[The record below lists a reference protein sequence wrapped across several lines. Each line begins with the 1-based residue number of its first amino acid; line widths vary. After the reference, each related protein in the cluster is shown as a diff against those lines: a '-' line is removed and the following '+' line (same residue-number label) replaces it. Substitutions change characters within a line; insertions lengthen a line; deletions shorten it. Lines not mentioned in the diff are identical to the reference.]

1 MIDQPVIHQSVTD
14 QPMIDQPMRS
24 VNVFVA
30 PTGNAFM
37 RDIAEW
43 LVEAAAETGRSA
55 ALVVDGTPPTD
66 PSKINLVVA
75 PHEFYVLSEYDD
87 ATLHRA
93 MHLSVPVCTEQ
104 PGTPWFDL
112 TAIAAHRA
120 PLAIDINEFGVSA
133 LRARGVDARRLR
145 LGGVPSMVAAAPG
158 RFAVRQIDRD
168 IDRDIDVVFLGGKTD
183 RRSAR
188 LAAMAP
194 TLWNRECDL
203 RLFTFLRPVQPGV
216 PGLVFGE
223 EKYRLLARSKI
234 LLNIHRDGR
243 RPGYFEWARMIEA
256 MANGCCIVTEPVSG
270 SEPFVDGEHFVAT
283 EDLEGAIGDL
293 LDHPEK
299 MERIGRVAQ
308 RAAIDLYPLRDT
320 LSPLLAELDQIRPVV
335 PRPGKLPKHRRHLTV
350 AQQLPLLPAFRAN
363 AELRAEVFHAIR
375 AEADLQRQIDAA
387 RCLLRHGSADHIER
401 VETPAYEAA
410 TPAVTVLVTL
420 FNYAHLVT
428 ETLDSIVASEGV
440 DFEVIIVDDH
450 STDEG
455 RNVAKAYLAAHP
467 DIPLVLLGCDANGGL
482 ANARNLAFSHARA
495 EYVMVMDADNL
506 VFPNAF
512 RKLAAALDADRAA
525 AFAYSTLEEFGV
537 LPGVRSSMAW
547 HVPWLCEANYIDAQA
562 MLRRSAWERNGGY
575 RCDDDLVFG
584 WEDWELWLRLANAGE
599 HGVHVPQMLGR
610 YRTQETSMIT
620 TTNLVADHMIRHLH
634 EMYPNLPW

>member
-1 MIDQPVIHQSVTD
+1 
-14 QPMIDQPMRS
+14 MRI
-24 VNVFVA
+24 VDVFVA
-30 PTGNAFM
+30 ATGNAFM

-43 LVEAAAETGRSA
+43 LVEAAAERGRTAS
-55 ALVVDGTPPTD
+55 LVVDGTPPSD

-75 PHEFYVLSEYDD
+75 PHEFYVLSEFDD
-87 ATLHRA
+87 ATLHQA
-93 MHLSVPVCTEQ
+93 MHVSVPVCTEQ
-104 PGTPWFDL
+104 PGTPWFDI
-112 TAIAAHRA
+112 TAIVAHRA

-133 LRARGVDARRLR
+133 LRARGVDTRRLR
-145 LGGVPSMVAAAPG
+145 LGGVPSMVAAAPQRAGG
-158 RFAVRQIDRD
+158 RSVDVDRAV
-168 IDRDIDVVFLGGKTD
+168 DVVFLGGKTD
-183 RRSAR
+183 RRGAR

-203 RLFTFLRPVQPGV
+203 RLFSFRRPVQPGV
-216 PGLVFGE
+216 PGLVFGAA
-223 EKYRLLARSKI
+223 KYQLLANSKI
-234 LLNIHRDGR
+234 LLNIHREGR

-270 SEPFVDGEHFVAT
+270 GEPFVNGEHFIAT
-283 EDLEGAIGDL
+283 DDLEGAIDDL
-293 LDHPEK
+293 LEHPEK
-299 MERIGRVAQ
+299 MQRIGRAAQ
-308 RAAIDLYPLRDT
+308 RAAIELYPLRDT
-320 LSPLLAELDQIRPVV
+320 LRPLLAELDQLSAVV
-335 PRPGKLPKHRRHLTV
+335 PRPRKLPKHRRHLTV

-363 AELRAEVFHAIR
+363 ADLRARVFHAIR

-401 VETPAYEAA
+401 VETPAYQAA
-410 TPAVTVLVTL
+410 NPTVTVLVTL

-440 DFEVIIVDDH
+440 DFEVTIVDDH
-450 STDEG
+450 STDNG
-455 RNVAKAYLAAHP
+455 RDVVKAYLAAHP
-467 DIPLVLLGCDANGGL
+467 ELPMLLLGCDANGGL
-482 ANARNLAFSHARA
+482 ANARNLAFDHARA

-506 VFPNAF
+506 VYPNAF
-512 RKLAAALDADRAA
+512 EKLAAALDADPTA

-562 MLRRSAWERNGGY
+562 MLRKAAWKRNGGY

-584 WEDWELWLRLANAGE
+584 WEDWELWLRLADAGE

-620 TTNLVADHMIRHLH
+620 TTNLVADHMIRHLQDL
-634 EMYPNLPW
+634 YPNLPWS

>member
-1 MIDQPVIHQSVTD
+1 
-14 QPMIDQPMRS
+14 MR
-24 VNVFVA
+24 NLNIFVA

-43 LVEAAAETGRSA
+43 IVEAAAETGRPA
-55 ALVVDGTPPTD
+55 MLVADGTPPID
-66 PSKINLVVA
+66 PSTINLVVA
-75 PHEFYVLSEYDD
+75 PHEFYVLSEFDD
-87 ATLHRA
+87 ATLHQA
-93 MHLSVPVCTEQ
+93 MHISVPVCTEQ
-104 PGTPWFDL
+104 PGTPWFDI

-133 LRARGVDARRLR
+133 LRARGIDTRRLR
-145 LGGVPSMVAAAPG
+145 LGGVPSMAAAATD
-158 RFAVRQIDRD
+158 RAVDRE
-168 IDRDIDVVFLGGKTD
+168 IDVVFLGGKTD
-183 RRSAR
+183 RRGAR

-203 RLFTFLRPVQPGV
+203 RLFSFRRPVQRGV
-216 PGLVFGE
+216 PGLVFGAD
-223 EKYRLLARSKI
+223 KYRLLANSKI

-270 SEPFVDGEHFVAT
+270 SEPFVDGEHFIAT
-283 EDLEGAIGDL
+283 EDLEGAIDDL

-299 MERIGRVAQ
+299 MGRIGRAAQ
-308 RAAIDLYPLRDT
+308 RAAIDLYPLRNT
-320 LSPLLAELDQIRPVV
+320 LSPLLGELDLLRPVV
-335 PRPGKLPKHRRHLTV
+335 PRPRRLPKHRRHLTV

-363 AELRAEVFHAIR
+363 AGLRAQVFHAIR
-375 AEADLQRQIDAA
+375 AEAHLQREIDAA
-387 RCLLRHGSADHIER
+387 RCLLRHGSVDHIER
-401 VETPAYEAA
+401 VETSAYSAA
-410 TPAVTVLVTL
+410 TPTVTVLVTL
-420 FNYAHLVT
+420 FDYAHLVI

-440 DFEVIIVDDH
+440 QFEVIIVDDH

-455 RNVAKAYLAAHP
+455 REVVKAYLAAHP
-467 DIPLVLLGCDANGGL
+467 DLPMVLLGCDANGGL
-482 ANARNLAFSHARA
+482 ASARNLAFSRARA

-512 RKLAAALDADRAA
+512 AKLAAALDDDPTA

-562 MLRRSAWERNGGY
+562 MLRKSAWERIGGY

-584 WEDWELWLRLANAGE
+584 WEDWELWLRLANEGE

-634 EMYPNLPW
+634 DLYPNLPW

>member
-1 MIDQPVIHQSVTD
+1 
-14 QPMIDQPMRS
+14 MRTLH
-24 VNVFVA
+24 VFVA

-43 LVEAAAETGRSA
+43 LVEAAGETGRTA

-75 PHEFYVLSEYDD
+75 PHEFYVLSEFDD
-87 ATLHRA
+87 ATLHQA
-93 MHLSVPVCTEQ
+93 MHVSVPVCTEQ
-104 PGTPWFDL
+104 PGTPWFDI
-112 TAIAAHRA
+112 TAIVAHRA

-133 LRARGVDARRLR
+133 LRARGIDTRRLR
-145 LGGVPSMVAAAPG
+145 LGGVPSMMAAAPQ
-158 RFAVRQIDRD
+158 RTADRT
-168 IDRDIDVVFLGGKTD
+168 IDVVFLGGKTD
-183 RRSAR
+183 RRGAR

-203 RLFTFLRPVQPGV
+203 RLFSFRRPVQPGV
-216 PGLVFGE
+216 PGLVFGA
-223 EKYRLLARSKI
+223 EKYQLLAQSKI

-270 SEPFVDGEHFVAT
+270 SEPFIDGEHFIAT
-283 EDLEGAIGDL
+283 EDLEAAIDDL
-293 LDHPEK
+293 LEHPEK
-299 MERIGRVAQ
+299 LQRIGMAAQ
-308 RAAIDLYPLRDT
+308 RAAIELYPLRDT
-320 LSPLLAELDQIRPVV
+320 LSPLLAELDLLRPVV
-335 PRPGKLPKHRRHLTV
+335 PRPRKLPKHRRHLTV

-363 AELRAEVFHAIR
+363 ADLRAQVFHAIR

-401 VETPAYEAA
+401 VETPAYRVA
-410 TPAVTVLVTL
+410 TPTVTVLVTL

-450 STDEG
+450 STDNG
-455 RNVAKAYLAAHP
+455 RDVVKAYLAAHP
-467 DIPLVLLGCDANGGL
+467 ELPMLLLGCDANGGL
-482 ANARNLAFSHARA
+482 ANARNLAFHHARA

-506 VFPNAF
+506 VYPNAF
-512 RKLAAALDADRAA
+512 AKLAAALDADPTA

-562 MLRRSAWERNGGY
+562 MLRKAAWKRSGGY

-584 WEDWELWLRLANAGE
+584 WEDWELWLRLADAGE

-620 TTNLVADHMIRHLH
+620 TTNLVADHMIRHLQDL
-634 EMYPNLPW
+634 YPNLPWA